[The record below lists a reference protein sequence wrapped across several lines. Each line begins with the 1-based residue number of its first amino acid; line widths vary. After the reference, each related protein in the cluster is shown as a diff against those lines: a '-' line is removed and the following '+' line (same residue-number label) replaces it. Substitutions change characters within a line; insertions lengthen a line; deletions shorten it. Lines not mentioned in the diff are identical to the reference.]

1 MKIEYIE
8 TPSHKG
14 GIYKCLCG
22 KEIILMYDKN
32 EPKPTKRE
40 WCFDCIEKENMRRL
54 ADG

>member
-8 TPSHKG
+8 TPTHKG

-22 KEIILMYDKN
+22 KEIKLLYDKN

-40 WCFDCIEKENMRRL
+40 WCFECIEKENVRRL
-54 ADG
+54 AK